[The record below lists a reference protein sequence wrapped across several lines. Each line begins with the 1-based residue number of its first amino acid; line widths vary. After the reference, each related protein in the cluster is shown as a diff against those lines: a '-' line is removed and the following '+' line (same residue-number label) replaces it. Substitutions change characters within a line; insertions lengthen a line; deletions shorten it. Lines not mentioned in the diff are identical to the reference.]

1 MTLDTTVAGAS
12 AKSYLSVADADAL
25 AADDLGPE
33 AESWLAAVTDAK
45 EKALKRAT
53 REIDAYLRSG
63 WTPYVATQALLFPRA
78 VDYAG
83 TPAAPVIP
91 TSVKRA
97 CYEQATFVLRN
108 ASVLDNAQ
116 TRKARDVQS
125 ASEPNISFSEKTS
138 GDVPQLA
145 DAALMYLD
153 GFRRSGGDRGLRS
166 MRVSS
171 PYSSGYSS

>member
-1 MTLDTTVAGAS
+1 MTGGSAIRQTSWTPAS
-12 AKSYLSVADADAL
+12 TSD
-25 AADDLGPE
+25 
-33 AESWLAAVTDAK
+33 K

-78 VDYAG
+78 IDYSG
-83 TPAAPVIP
+83 TPATPLIP

-125 ASEPNISFSEKTS
+125 ASEPNISFSEKS
-138 GDVPQLA
+138 NGDVPQLS
-145 DAALMYLD
+145 DAALIYLED
-153 GFRRSGGDRGLRS
+153 FRRSGGDRGLRS

-171 PYSSGYSS
+171 PYSTGYSW